1 MRKVFLAIV
10 LPILAIGASGC
21 QVSTQSGNA
30 PAPAAQASTGE
41 GSGGVGAIPNPAMS
55 APDETAWN
63 VFIDAV
69 KPTGG
74 AATFQSWASDT
85 ETFKPG
91 AVWPSQGHAVV
102 ESTGKLGAPHA
113 LLGRPALRPHK
124 LEMLGAGAQQ
134 GIPNPAPPTTEP
146 GNDNNLIE
154 EVFRNHPAFD
164 FIVNNHLNSRS
175 GLQAAFKAG
184 MTVNFPSDSIEIK
197 TNWIPVADIG
207 QYYPG
212 ATASQFYVATFQ
224 GNTQYALIAMHVIS
238 KLVPNWTWA
247 TFEHQ
252 LNPGRCDFVG
262 CKDAYGAATPY
273 VAPKDNQGQNQG
285 QAYAACTKTPALEAA
300 LKAAGVAAVF
310 SNYCLKGSQ
319 TDFTDNSGLAV
330 RLGNTVTEYSFVPQA
345 SCMTCHGEANMTSA
359 GQETTGFGFI
369 GGNGQVGPINP
380 ALFGYWKTSGPA
392 PSYPLY
398 QGMPGLVRNAVSAD
412 FVWSIPFCAYDDV
425 TNPKQPAQSNCA
437 GK

>member
-1 MRKVFLAIV
+1 M
-10 LPILAIGASGC
+10 G
-21 QVSTQSGNA
+21 
-30 PAPAAQASTGE
+30 AAQ
-41 GSGGVGAIPNPAMS
+41 
-55 APDETAWN
+55 
-63 VFIDAV
+63 
-69 KPTGG
+69 
-74 AATFQSWASDT
+74 
-85 ETFKPG
+85 
-91 AVWPSQGHAVV
+91 
-102 ESTGKLGAPHA
+102 
-113 LLGRPALRPHK
+113 
-124 LEMLGAGAQQ
+124 QQ

-154 EVFRNHPAFD
+154 EVFRNHAAFD

-175 GLQAAFKAG
+175 GLQAAFKAN
-184 MTVNFPSDSIEIK
+184 TNVSFPSDSVEIK
-197 TNWIPVADIG
+197 TNWIPVADIAT
-207 QYYPG
+207 YYPG
-212 ATASQFYVATFQ
+212 ATQDQFYVANQ
-224 GNTQYALIAMHVIS
+224 GGTQYALIAMHVIS

-262 CKDAYGAATPY
+262 CSDKYGAATAY

-285 QAYAACTKTPALEAA
+285 QAYPACAKTTALQSA

-319 TDFTDNSGLAV
+319 TDFTDNTGLAV
-330 RLGNTVTEYSFVPQA
+330 RLGNTVTEYSFVAQA
-345 SCMTCHGEANMTSA
+345 SCMTCHGEANITSA
-359 GQETTGFGFI
+359 GQATSRFGFI

-380 ALFGYWKTSGPA
+380 TLVGYWKTSGAP

-398 QGMPGLVRNAVSAD
+398 QGMPGLIRNAVSSD

-425 TNPKQPAQSNCA
+425 TNPKQPAQSHCA

>member
-1 MRKVFLAIV
+1 MRKLLVAIIVPALA
-10 LPILAIGASGC
+10 LGAAAC
-21 QVSTQSGNA
+21 QVSSGGNA
-30 PAPAAQASTGE
+30 ASSAQVGGGGTGG
-41 GSGGVGAIPNPAMS
+41 GSAIPNPAMT
-55 APDETAWN
+55 APDQTAWN

-69 KPTGG
+69 KPAAG
-74 AATFQSWASDT
+74 AATFQGWASDT
-85 ETFKPG
+85 DTFKPG
-91 AVWPSQGHAVV
+91 AAWPSQGHTAAT
-102 ESTGKLGAPHA
+102 STGLVGAPHA
-113 LLGRPALRPHK
+113 LLGRPALRPK
-124 LEMLGAGAQQ
+124 KATGLQAAAGGQP

-154 EVFRNHPAFD
+154 EVFRNRPAFD

-175 GLQAAFKAG
+175 GLQAAFTAG
-184 MTVNFPSDSIEIK
+184 MTVSFPSDSIEIK

-212 ATASQFYVATFQ
+212 ATADQFYVANQ
-224 GNTQYALIAMHVIS
+224 GGTQYALIAMHVIS

-262 CKDAYGAATPY
+262 CNDTYGATTAH
-273 VAPKDNQGQNQG
+273 VAPMDNQGQNQG
-285 QAYAACTKTPALEAA
+285 QVYAACAKTPALEAA

-319 TDFTDNSGLAV
+319 TDFTDDTGLAV

-345 SCMTCHGEANMTSA
+345 SCMTCHGEANITSA
-359 GQETTGFGFI
+359 GKSTTGFGFI
-369 GGNGQVGPINP
+369 GGNGQVGPIDP

-425 TNPKQPAQSNCA
+425 TNPKQPAASNCA

>member
-1 MRKVFLAIV
+1 MKKLLFALMVPGVALGLA
-10 LPILAIGASGC
+10 AC
-21 QVSTQSGNA
+21 QVSSGGNA
-30 PAPAAQASTGE
+30 GAAAQPGSAGTAASA
-41 GSGGVGAIPNPAMS
+41 VPNPAMS

-69 KPTGG
+69 KPAGG
-74 AATFQSWASDT
+74 AATFQGWASDT
-85 ETFKPG
+85 DTFKPG
-91 AVWPSQGHAVV
+91 AAWPSQGHTAATTTALV
-102 ESTGKLGAPHA
+102 GAPHL
-113 LLGRPALRPHK
+113 LLGRPALRPKK
-124 LEMLGAGAQQ
+124 LSGLEATGAQQ
-134 GIPNPAPPTTEP
+134 GIPNPQPPTTEP

-154 EVFRNHPAFD
+154 EVFRNRPAFD

-175 GLQAAFKAG
+175 GLQAAYKAA
-184 MTVNFPSDSIEIK
+184 TVVSFPSDSIEVK

-212 ATASQFYVATFQ
+212 ATADQFYVATFQ

-252 LNPGRCDFVG
+252 LNPGRCDFIG
-262 CKDAYGAATPY
+262 CNDTYGAATPH
-273 VAPKDNQGQNQG
+273 VAPMDNQGQNQG
-285 QAYAACTKTPALEAA
+285 QVYGACTKTPALEAA

-319 TDFTDNSGLAV
+319 TDFTDNTGLAV

-345 SCMTCHGEANMTSA
+345 SCMTCHGEANFTSA
-359 GQETTGFGFI
+359 GKSTTGFGFI

-380 ALFGYWKTSGPA
+380 ALFGYWKTSGAPPA
-392 PSYPLY
+392 YPLY
-398 QGMPGLVRNAVSAD
+398 QGMPGLVRNASSAD

-425 TNPKQPAQSNCA
+425 TNPSQPAPSNCA